1 MNREDVLNAIYTQFE
16 QSARQFCEETHGV
29 YIDISKEYKGEESP
43 ENLKHCI
50 AKIYYNSYCVS
61 LIYMAHSFLSVLNSI
76 LGCSVCFDK
85 SEETLEIPL
94 PLLTDYCDVDIAT
107 PMFIPTITNKEGMIQ
122 AFECVGAVLK
132 QMHEM
137 FIDISH
143 DVSRKASIM
152 ASYYDELKI
161 FYGSDEFISYSS
173 SLEIYEYFMLRCCSD
188 AFINYIKGDTDTAIK
203 QLKKIKKPSG
213 YESRMIMLLTAG
225 ARHEIPESSSLI
237 ANAKTY
243 NKHGVQNQS
252 FKEVALFIVS
262 WLIFSIPTSVAFL
275 ALYLIFV
282 WIEGRDSFTLL
293 GPKYNIP
300 YVIMSALLLA
310 IFMSYFARKQFT
322 KIFDKK
328 NYEKYCELDSIQNGA
343 GTDKIMK
350 GFFGFVFFV
359 SVIFLALFSR
369 WNVNFL
375 PDGFVDNTKFFSIKG
390 QYYTYEEIEEVYYL
404 PNRENDFGYI
414 LDFPSYVIKMT
425 NGKEIDLYEIAE
437 IEDYEDTLV
446 SYLREKGVTVKTS
459 EP

>member
-1 MNREDVLNAIYTQFE
+1 MNREDVLTSIYNQFE
-16 QSARQFCEETHGV
+16 QSTRQFCEETQAV
-29 YIDISKEYKGEESP
+29 YFDISKEYKGEETP

-50 AKIYYNSYCVS
+50 AKIYYNSYRVS
-61 LIYMAHSFLSVLNSI
+61 LIYMAHSFLSVANSI

-122 AFECVGAVLK
+122 AFECVGDVLK
-132 QMHEM
+132 QMHGM

-173 SLEIYEYFMLRCCSD
+173 SLDIYEFFMLRCCSD
-188 AFINYIKGDTDTAIK
+188 AFINYVKGDTDTAIK

-213 YESRMIMLLTAG
+213 YESRMIKLLSMG
-225 ARHEIPESSSLI
+225 VRHEIPESSSLI

-243 NKHGVQNQS
+243 NKHGVQGGT
-252 FKEVALFIVS
+252 FKEFIILLLS
-262 WLIFSIPTSVAFL
+262 WLILTIPTSVVFL
-275 ALYLIFV
+275 VIYLV
-282 WIEGRDSFTLL
+282 LVLLEGRDSVALL

-300 YVIMSALLLA
+300 YAITSGFFLA
-310 IFMSYFARKQFT
+310 ISISYFVRKKFT

-328 NYEKYCELDSIQNGA
+328 NYEKFCELDSIQNSVGS
-343 GTDKIMK
+343 DKIMK
-350 GFFGFVFFV
+350 GFIGFVFFV
-359 SVIFLALFSR
+359 SVISLALLSR

-375 PDGFVDNTKFFSIKG
+375 SDGFIDNTKFFSIKG

-404 PNRENDFGYI
+404 PNRENDFGDI

-425 NGKEIDLYEIAE
+425 NGKEIDLYEYAE
-437 IEDYEDTLV
+437 IEDYEDSLLP
-446 SYLREKGVTVKTS
+446 YLREKGVTVITS